1 MTLEIRAARLAD
13 APMIAELHAESWRAT
28 FHGVLSDEY
37 RSGAIFEDRQAVW
50 QERMSAPPANQ
61 LVIVAEEGGRLA
73 AFACAY
79 GDDDARWGT
88 LFDNLHVHADWQGRG
103 LGKNLAVRV
112 AGWCVAEYPEIGLYL
127 LVLEQNSLA
136 RAFYERLGA
145 TDVGGETWVP
155 PGFLS
160 APSRRY
166 AWTRDQVATIRTLA
180 TPRLKPD

>member
-1 MTLEIRAARLAD
+1 MRYREAISAD
-13 APMIAELHAESWRAT
+13 AASIAQLHAESWLAT

-37 RSGAIFEDRQAVW
+37 RSGAIFQDRKAVW

-61 LVIVAEEGGRLA
+61 FVIVAEEGRRLA

-88 LFDNLHVHADWQGRG
+88 LFDNLHVHGDWQERG
-103 LGKNLAVRV
+103 LGRNLVVKV
-112 AGWCVAEYPEIGLYL
+112 ADWCVAEYPEIGLYL
-127 LVLEQNSLA
+127 LVLEQNNRA
-136 RAFYERLGA
+136 REFYERLGA

-155 PGFLS
+155 PGFLK

-166 AWTRDQVATIRTLA
+166 AWTPEGVATIRKLA
-180 TPRLKPD
+180 TPQAEA